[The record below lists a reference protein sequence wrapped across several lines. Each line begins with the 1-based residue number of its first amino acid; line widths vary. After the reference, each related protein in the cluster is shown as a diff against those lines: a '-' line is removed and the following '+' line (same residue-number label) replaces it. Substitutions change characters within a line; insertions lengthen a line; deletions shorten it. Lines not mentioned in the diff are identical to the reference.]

1 MQVSIVYEDE
11 CVGCPP
17 ERGCLGN
24 ACPNKNVAHYY
35 CDKCDAE
42 VSAGELYEV
51 DDEDLCEDCLKTK
64 FRKEYY

>member
-1 MQVSIVYEDE
+1 MSVTFENE

-17 ERGCLGN
+17 EIGCLGDS
-24 ACPNKNVAHYY
+24 CPNRKVAHYF

-42 VSAGELYEV
+42 VSLEDLYEV
-51 DDEDLCEDCLKTK
+51 DDEDLCEDCLKEK

>member
-1 MQVSIVYEDE
+1 MSIIFENE

-17 ERGCLGN
+17 DMGCLGD
-24 ACPNKNVAHYY
+24 ACPKRSVAHFY

-42 VSAGELYEV
+42 VDPEDLYEV
-51 DDEDLCEDCLKTK
+51 DDVDLCIDCLKDK

>member
-1 MQVSIVYEDE
+1 MSVTFENE

-17 ERGCLGN
+17 ERGCLGDS
-24 ACPNKNVAHYY
+24 CPNRRVEHFF

-42 VSAGELYEV
+42 VSPGELYEV
-51 DDEDLCEDCLKTK
+51 DGEDLCEDCLKER

>member
-1 MQVSIVYEDE
+1 MSVVFEDG
-11 CVGCPP
+11 CVGCPS
-17 ERGCLGN
+17 EMGCIGDS
-24 ACPNKNVAHYY
+24 CPNKHEAHYY

-51 DDEDLCEDCLKTK
+51 DDEDLCVDCLKER

>member
-1 MQVSIVYEDE
+1 MSVVLENE

-17 ERGCLGN
+17 ERGCLGD
-24 ACPNKNVAHYY
+24 ACPNRNVAHYY

-42 VSAGELYEV
+42 VDSSEELYEV
-51 DDEDLCEDCLKTK
+51 DGEDLCECCLKER

>member
-1 MQVSIVYEDE
+1 MSVTFENE

-17 ERGCLGN
+17 EIGCAGDT
-24 ACPNKNVAHYY
+24 CPNRRVAHYF

-42 VSAGELYEV
+42 VSIGELYDV
-51 DDEDLCEDCLKTK
+51 DGEDLCEDCLKER